1 VSGARWRVHYRY
13 RLRFAKP
20 LAPGVEWVAMWGI
33 DGSVVLVL
41 IPVVFV
47 GIIAVAFVGSLDE
60 KTRGDKLSKFFSIA
74 SNAAI
79 FFTVLA
85 LMYQVI
91 DSEEEAKRASYADLL
106 DTYYEINQM
115 QIDNPEIWR
124 MIYPGED
131 ELLRLGE
138 DERLAVQYTYFVMNF
153 FESLYLHYR
162 DGVIDEERWKTWNS
176 WISYSLSSSAMFRT
190 VWRESCGMYHADF
203 VAYIEAN
210 YDDGTCRADGGQ
222 GNAGEATPAAA
233 PA

>member
-1 VSGARWRVHYRY
+1 MATAAKRGVH
-13 RLRFAKP
+13 
-20 LAPGVEWVAMWGI
+20 WSTMWGI

-47 GIIAVAFVGSLDE
+47 GIIAVAFVGALDE

-91 DSEEEAKRASYADLL
+91 DSEEEARRTSYADLL
-106 DTYYEINQM
+106 NTYYEINQM

-131 ELLRLGE
+131 ELAHLGE
-138 DERLAVQYTYFVMNF
+138 DERLAIQYTYFVMNF
-153 FESLYLHYR
+153 FERLYVHYL
-162 DGVIDEERWKTWNS
+162 DGVIDAERWKTWDS
-176 WISYSLSSSAMFRT
+176 WISYSLSSSAMFRN
-190 VWRESCGMYHADF
+190 VWRESCGMYHAEF
-203 VAYIEAN
+203 VAYVEAN
-210 YDDGTCRADGGQ
+210 YDDGVCGEGGATVDV
-222 GNAGEATPAAA
+222 AGTPEAASTS
-233 PA
+233 

>member
-1 VSGARWRVHYRY
+1 
-13 RLRFAKP
+13 
-20 LAPGVEWVAMWGI
+20 MWGI

-131 ELLRLGE
+131 ELLQLGE

-153 FESLYLHYR
+153 FESLYLNYR

-210 YDDGTCRADGGQ
+210 YDDGTCRVDGDQ